1 MTVTFSPLNHSCV
14 RNYNVEPCNL
24 WPPPA
29 DHELMSSIPLKSQ
42 CPCGSGAPYFRCC
55 GNLDE
60 RHWTESAPG
69 RLQGNF
75 SDDSL
80 KSYVADEPR
89 CEFQGMQLPPG
100 LFVKQ
105 LGDSYGWREISSA
118 MISTPDAENALV
130 KERSGDTKVSNWRV
144 TDIVEQGAHAPK
156 VTDMVRRV
164 FRDVAQPFYGRELR
178 SLETPHI
185 LRYRV
190 NSYYRPHA
198 DSDELNPDSQRWE
211 KIHDRDLSLLIYL
224 DDNYEGGELAFP
236 NFDFRLRP
244 KPGMLV
250 IFPSDFRYLHGAMPV
265 TRGVR
270 HAVVSWCALK

>member
-1 MTVTFSPLNHSCV
+1 
-14 RNYNVEPCNL
+14 
-24 WPPPA
+24 
-29 DHELMSSIPLKSQ
+29 MSNTPLKSQ

-55 GNLDE
+55 GDLDE

-69 RLQGNF
+69 RLQGSF

-80 KSYVADEPR
+80 KSHVADEPC

-100 LFVKQ
+100 LLVKQ
-105 LGDSYGWREISSA
+105 LDDSYNWRETASA
-118 MISTPDAENALV
+118 MSNTPDALDALV
-130 KERSGDTKVSNWRV
+130 KAGSGDTKLSKWRV
-144 TDIVEQGAHAPK
+144 TDIVDQGAHASQ
-156 VTDMVRRV
+156 VTAMVRRA
-164 FRDVAQPFYGRELR
+164 FRDEAQPFYGRELR
-178 SLETPHI
+178 SLETPHV

-198 DSDELNPDSQRWE
+198 DSDQLNPTSQRWE
-211 KIHDRDLSLLIYL
+211 RIHDRDLSLLIYL
-224 DDNYEGGELAFP
+224 DDDYDGGELAFP

-244 KPGMLV
+244 RPGMLV

-265 TRGVR
+265 TRGLR